1 MRSET
6 DSIGPFLEGETTQ
19 VSLWPIWKV
28 ETVSLGSIKNIKQWL
43 VNQLS
48 WVHRLLWKLGIQI
61 SFTLEK
67 LFILEL
73 SRLKNPGDFAIF
85 YQLNYQPQLIDKP
98 TKESKINILQQTII
112 TGRDENAIDVG
123 DGLNPTD
130 NQLFIL
136 L

>member
-1 MRSET
+1 M
-6 DSIGPFLEGETTQ
+6 
-19 VSLWPIWKV
+19 
-28 ETVSLGSIKNIKQWL
+28 
-43 VNQLS
+43 NQLS
-48 WVHRLLWKLGIQI
+48 CRVHRLLWKLGIQI

-130 NQLFIL
+130 NQLFL
-136 L
+136 LFQAEKEEEQIVYGLELFL